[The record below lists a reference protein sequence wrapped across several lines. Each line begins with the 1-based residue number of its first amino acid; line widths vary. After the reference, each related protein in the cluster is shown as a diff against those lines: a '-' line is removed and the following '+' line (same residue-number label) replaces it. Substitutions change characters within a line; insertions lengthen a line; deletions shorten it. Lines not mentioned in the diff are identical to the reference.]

1 MTTIKPRARGLPYL
15 HRNWKKALDDHIQ
28 MGNKAS
34 SESRD
39 SVDRL
44 TDQPDTTQRAVK
56 RRRIQSDH
64 DVFPLYEDY
73 SNSKRGLRI
82 EVLKV
87 SHKDAPRVKN
97 GIMNGLVP
105 PNVKDVSQ
113 VKARCKLT
121 ITGYQ
126 GDHPVVLH
134 VDSQVCDI
142 KVFKNPAG
150 QSPMARFYAIKPF
163 HIPEEKILLERD
175 DDAVFGLANTYS
187 VLIELQSAG
196 DPNWP
201 PRDLVTVSDEDL
213 LYSNNSGGLPPRQWM
228 LSASIAD
235 IFNKNHRKTMRLRV
249 KKHISHEIATNFIMD
264 VDVRW
269 LTAISTQKTMREQT
283 KDILP
288 CITAFDPD
296 GHNKAVVNGVVNGV
310 MGINGVNAINGANG
324 RLTPAVNGELNG
336 QVNGGSLPDTPDELM
351 PDGDTTPNRSRR
363 TKQNV
368 NYNVRQMWNTAVGKE
383 TKKRRK
389 FGEAVE
395 NGANQQVD
403 EHIITYLLPPEQV
416 QMEKLNC
423 IICAAENDSLTHL
436 RAHYQSHPQY
446 VFSFEFRP
454 KLGCCVTVKPNSE
467 NPGSPLRPKVYQLGL
482 PVQPLDVEKYVNGDE
497 SWILERL
504 GPDNDRDVVNNGK
517 PARPQPKPAPKKPTK
532 PVVLVPKTKQPLFDP
547 YSKVPLEP
555 GTPVPQYP
563 IDDAWLLL
571 KHREALQDF
580 IDLNEEEKE
589 YLQEWDAFILK
600 KHISSQQYLPRAFL
614 QFVREKA
621 LWLVEKQA
629 RAEEFSKHVST
640 LLARR
645 VLGENEIIE
654 STTLLN
660 EARDK
665 MAKGGNGAVNG
676 DGGKGEKKV
685 KKHRGQVCAGCEEPV
700 PVSEMA
706 ICMNKQCKNR
716 LWHVSCTEEKQEAK
730 KRKWK
735 CKDCRG

>member
-1 MTTIKPRARGLPYL
+1 MTTTKPRARSLPYL
-15 HRNWKKALDDHIQ
+15 HRNWKRAFDDYLQ

-44 TDQPDTTQRAVK
+44 TDQPDNTQRAAK
-56 RRRIQSDH
+56 RRRIETDH

-73 SNSKRGLRI
+73 GNSKRGLRI

-87 SHKDAPRVKN
+87 SHKDSPRVKN

-105 PNVKDVSQ
+105 PNIKDVSQ

-150 QSPMARFYAIKPF
+150 QSPMARFYSIRPF
-163 HIPEEKILLERD
+163 HIPEDKIFLERD

-249 KKHISHEIATNFIMD
+249 KKHVSHEIATNFIMD

-283 KDILP
+283 KDVLP
-288 CITAFDPD
+288 CITAFDPY
-296 GHNKAVVNGVVNGV
+296 GHNKVVANGIVNGVAGFN
-310 MGINGVNAINGANG
+310 GINGVVGINGLNG
-324 RLTPAVNGELNG
+324 VHGRPPPVVNGDLNG
-336 QVNGGSLPDTPDELM
+336 QVNGGSLPDTPDELL

-383 TKKRRK
+383 PRKRRK

-395 NGANQQVD
+395 NGASQQVD

-416 QMEKLNC
+416 QMEKFNC
-423 IICAAENDSLTHL
+423 IVCAAENDNLMQL

-446 VFSFEFRP
+446 VFNFEIRP
-454 KLGCCVTVKPNSE
+454 KLGCCVTVKANSE
-467 NPGSPLRPKVYQLGL
+467 NTGSPLRPKVYQLGL

-497 SWILERL
+497 SWIQQRL
-504 GPDNDRDVVNNGK
+504 GPDNDKGVVDNGK

-580 IDLNEEEKE
+580 IDLNLEEKE
-589 YLQEWDAFILK
+589 YLQEWDAFILR
-600 KHISSQQYLPRAFL
+600 KHISSQQYLPKAFL
-614 QFVREKA
+614 QFVKEKA
-621 LWLVEKQA
+621 GWLVEKQA

-645 VLGENEIIE
+645 VLGEGEVVE
-654 STTLLN
+654 CTGLLN
-660 EARDK
+660 EARERR
-665 MAKGGNGAVNG
+665 AKNG
-676 DGGKGEKKV
+676 
-685 KKHRGQVCAGCEEPV
+685 QCE
-700 PVSEMA
+700 
-706 ICMNKQCKNR
+706 NR
-716 LWHVSCTEEKQEAK
+716 LWHDRCVDDRQAAK
-730 KRKWK
+730 KQGRKWK
-735 CKDCRG
+735 CKGCRA

>member
-1 MTTIKPRARGLPYL
+1 MTTAKPRARGLPYL
-15 HRNWKKALDDHIQ
+15 HRNWKRAYDGLTSQ
-28 MGNKAS
+28 MGNKTS

-39 SVDRL
+39 SVDQI
-44 TDQPDTTQRAVK
+44 TDQLDTTQRAAK
-56 RRRIQSDH
+56 RRRLENDQ
-64 DVFPLYEDY
+64 DVFPLYEDW

-105 PNVKDVSQ
+105 PNIKDVSQ
-113 VKARCKLT
+113 IKARCQLT
-121 ITGYQ
+121 IMGYK

-150 QSPMARFYAIKPF
+150 QSPMARFYSIRPF
-163 HIPEEKILLERD
+163 HIPEAKISLERD

-187 VLIELQSAG
+187 VHIELQSAG

-213 LYSNNSGGLPPRQWM
+213 LYSNNSGGLPPRQWVM
-228 LSASIAD
+228 SASIAD

-249 KKHISHEIATNFIMD
+249 KKHVSQDIATNFLMD

-269 LTAISTQKTMREQT
+269 LTAISTQKTMREHT
-283 KDILP
+283 KDVLP

-296 GHNKAVVNGVVNGV
+296 GHNKVVANGNVNGVAV
-310 MGINGVNAINGANG
+310 INGVNGANG
-324 RLTPAVNGELNG
+324 VNGVGGVNG
-336 QVNGGSLPDTPDELM
+336 QVNGGSLPDTPDEFM
-351 PDGDTTPNRSRR
+351 PEGDTTPNRSRR

-383 TKKRRK
+383 PKKRRK
-389 FGEAVE
+389 FGDAVE

-403 EHIITYLLPPEQV
+403 EHVITYLLPPEQV
-416 QMEKLNC
+416 QMVKFIC
-423 IICAAENDSLTHL
+423 IVCAAENDNLTQL
-436 RAHYQSHPQY
+436 RLHYQSHPQY
-446 VFSFEFRP
+446 LFSLEIRP

-482 PVQPLDVEKYVNGDE
+482 PVEPLDVEKYVNGDE
-497 SWILERL
+497 SWLEHRL

-517 PARPQPKPAPKKPTK
+517 PAKPQPKPAPKKPTR

-547 YSKVPLEP
+547 YSKVALEP

-563 IDDAWLLL
+563 IDDSWLLL

-580 IDLNEEEKE
+580 IDLNHEEKE
-589 YLQEWDAFILK
+589 YMQEWDAFILR
-600 KHISSQQYLPRAFL
+600 KHLSSQQYLPKAFL
-614 QFVREKA
+614 QFVKDKA
-621 LWLVEKQA
+621 GWLVEKQA

-645 VLGENEIIE
+645 VLGENEVIE
-654 STTLLN
+654 STALLN
-660 EARDK
+660 EARERK
-665 MAKGGNGAVNG
+665 SKAVNG
-676 DGGKGEKKV
+676 EVSGGGGEEGRKGK
-685 KKHRGQVCAGCEEPV
+685 RTGGCCVGCGEPV
-700 PVSEMA
+700 PVSEMVV
-706 ICMNKQCKNR
+706 CGNKECTNR
-716 LWHVSCTEEKQEAK
+716 LWHDRCVDDKKTAK
-730 KRKWK
+730 KLGRKWK
-735 CKDCRG
+735 CKGCRA